1 MEDLF
6 GQIECRSKS
15 DLIVMRILRSAMD
28 KAHEKLQSKDGPIE
42 FLHERSTFYELAA
55 ILVEGG
61 LGIVQE
67 ETDILEDRSNKILSD
82 LMEIKHWLEGRIQDM
97 KQLIVEKD
105 IELIERL
112 ENESQL
118 RQALELK
125 DRELF
130 CLHEKN
136 EENNS
141 IQDLPIKND
150 ESLSTSATQGEEDIF
165 NLKNSV
171 DQQFLNIKQ
180 KLEDE
185 KNILTTERRTRKS
198 RVSSPN
204 LSFDFLDKEIFGS
217 PVFAKDD
224 SNVKPLIN
232 QNVLIKRMSSDIDI
246 LKESLDLA
254 FGRMHSAE
262 VLPLEKQWRW
272 TLERDIE
279 SILVKGFI
287 SNLRENFDAEY
298 ITKRNHNHANQTD
311 DRDGLRVEIEKLEEE
326 RDALRF
332 QIFSMEEIYE
342 LLFRCKIKDITTE
355 LCCEG
360 SNSSSSFVHYL
371 ESTIKE
377 DIYAGFLREMA
388 EAWQLEKDGFALEA
402 LMREDIYQFVIIE
415 AVKQLSRNHFEE
427 SKALKQLDFQEYTP
441 RSRMK
446 LNAENQEGTTPRSRM
461 KLNAE
466 NQEGTTPRSR
476 TKLETDEK
484 LDSLLKCLEVEEDL
498 MLSASSEIKEHG
510 EYNSLVILDC
520 EEVEERNAI
529 EWLLTDDKSTF
540 RSVNEKLERALQQL
554 YTSKE
559 LLVELEESLEESEDS
574 GENYQQCEKTR
585 SFLDTVCQV
594 ISMQF
599 QIAIGNIEHV
609 LHKNLDQKCT
619 RVEVLKSGV
628 DALKKPVVLMKTRKT
643 IYEKAFVSRCHN
655 LKIAETEVDLLGD
668 QVESLLC
675 LLERIYVQLNQNAT
689 VLSAYFEVYDILK
702 LIKRELNNG
711 RAMWARPDRSKP
723 WITP

>member
-67 ETDILEDRSNKILSD
+67 ETDILEDSSNKILSD
-82 LMEIKHWLEGRIQDM
+82 LMEIKNWLEGRIQDM

-130 CLHEKN
+130 YLHEKN
-136 EENNS
+136 EESNHT
-141 IQDLPIKND
+141 QDLPIKND
-150 ESLSTSATQGEEDIF
+150 ESLSTSTTTQGEEDIF

-204 LSFDFLDKEIFGS
+204 LSFDFLDKEIIGS

-246 LKESLDLA
+246 LKETLDHA

-415 AVKQLSRNHFEE
+415 AVKQQSQNHFEE
-427 SKALKQLDFQEYTP
+427 SKALKHLDFQEHC
-441 RSRMK
+441 
-446 LNAENQEGTTPRSRM
+446 TPRSRM

-476 TKLETDEK
+476 TKLETEK

-520 EEVEERNAI
+520 EEIEERDAI

-559 LLVELEESLEESEDS
+559 LLVELEESLEEFEDS

-599 QIAIGNIEHV
+599 QIAIGNVEHV
-609 LHKNLDQKCT
+609 LLKNLDQKCI
-619 RVEVLKSGV
+619 RIEVLKSGV

-702 LIKRELNNG
+702 LIRRELNNG
-711 RAMWARPDRSKP
+711 RSCKSVLIDK
-723 WITP
+723 